1 MVRAFSA
8 EGSLTCEDMCGCRYS
23 LTMHHSADELRA
35 FGMTDDMIE
44 DQEWYVGHGYL
55 RKSFGHYYVSELVR
69 GGRTSKCCR
78 CGRNFHLLCHD
89 EEDDNYL

>member
-1 MVRAFSA
+1 MARAFTA

-35 FGMTDDMIE
+35 FGMTNDMID

-55 RKSFGHYYVSELVR
+55 RKSMGHYYVSELVR
-69 GGRTSKCCR
+69 GLLRTFSWFGNLQMLQVWSKFALTLS
-78 CGRNFHLLCHD
+78 G
-89 EEDDNYL
+89 